1 MLLKKIL
8 QFLLRKISEQ
18 FFKLKL
24 IYLAEFF
31 SMLRASMLMGKF
43 VKVKFD
49 GLDWIYTWKNSA
61 AVSSVSFYN
70 PQLNYSDLDLF
81 LFRYKPKMGDIIV
94 DVGVANGS
102 EIPEFCKLVV
112 TKGKILAIE
121 ADPACCRRLKKLK
134 KILNLENLF
143 IIEYAVGDQNKKI
156 KFSQEND
163 EISNKVLDNQAP
175 HQTFIEIQQLTFD
188 DAIKTYNLKNID
200 FVKVNI
206 EGAEMNLLKSLNN
219 SNLKIN
225 NWCISCHDFIGVNL
239 RTYDFVY
246 SWLKG
251 FGYKV
256 EKFEPQ
262 KISVPWRN
270 YYLYA
275 SKRYKI

>member
-102 EIPEFCKLVV
+102 EIPEFCKLVG

-175 HQTFIEIQQLTFD
+175 H
-188 DAIKTYNLKNID
+188 
-200 FVKVNI
+200 
-206 EGAEMNLLKSLNN
+206 
-219 SNLKIN
+219 
-225 NWCISCHDFIGVNL
+225 
-239 RTYDFVY
+239 
-246 SWLKG
+246 
-251 FGYKV
+251 
-256 EKFEPQ
+256 
-262 KISVPWRN
+262 
-270 YYLYA
+270 
-275 SKRYKI
+275 